1 MLSSGIKPFG
11 SNCRSASIDICQF
24 GYILVCAE

>member
-11 SNCRSASIDICQF
+11 SNCRSANIDICQF